1 MMEIHTKVSYG
12 GNGIC
17 EITDICT
24 KTIDGTTKQFYVLT
38 PLHGD
43 SAIIYVPAESEEL
56 MSRMYQL
63 MTAEEAKC
71 LIRQMPSAETGWIED
86 EKMRCAYEKSVL
98 SSGDRMALVS
108 MTKSLYEQKQ
118 MLAAKGKRLRTADA
132 QALKQGENKLFG
144 ELSVVL
150 RIERDQVLKCIQDM
164 LAE

>member
-12 GNGIC
+12 GNGIY
-17 EITDICT
+17 EISNICS
-24 KTIDGTTKQFYVLT
+24 KTIDGTTKQFCVLT

-43 SAIIYVPAESEEL
+43 DAIIYVPVESEEL
-56 MSRMYQL
+56 MSRMHQL

-71 LIRQMPSAETGWIED
+71 LIRLMPSTETDWIED
-86 EKMRCAYEKSVL
+86 EKMRGIYEKSVL
-98 SSGDRMALVS
+98 SSGDRMALVR

-118 MLAAKGKRLRTADA
+118 MLAAKGKRLRAFDA

-150 RIERDQVLKCIQDM
+150 QIEQDQVLQCIQDM